1 LSSVPSL
8 ISSWIERKLS
18 WKWVYSP
25 TQKPLVIPA
34 GKEIR
39 IRRHDH
45 PEGVLTHA
53 LGVFD
58 SPACGVRLRAEPTLD
73 TMRTQTISTVLQGGG
88 YRTNMVAWVSIPPT
102 TPPGIYIMNYVREVP
117 WTNFVEFWVY
127 NTDSVPHR
135 LILGGYVLAVLL
147 SERDEPADEAL
158 LDLIK
163 KQQGMGG

>member
-1 LSSVPSL
+1 VSPNPGL
-8 ISSWIERKLS
+8 IASWIERKLP

-25 TQKPLVIPA
+25 TQKILTIKA
-34 GKEIR
+34 GEEIM

-58 SPACGVRLRAEPTLD
+58 SPKCGIRLRAEPALD
-73 TMRTQTISTVLQGGG
+73 TMRTQTISTVLEGGG

-102 TPPGIYIMNYVREVP
+102 TPAGIYIMNYVREVP
-117 WTNFVEFWVY
+117 WTKFIEFWAY

-135 LILGGYVLAVLL
+135 LLLGGYVLAVLL
-147 SERDEPADEAL
+147 SERGEPADEAL
-158 LDLIK
+158 LDLIRE
-163 KQQGMGG
+163 QQGRGV